1 MERWSWNHCLNTTV
15 RRTGFVRK
23 GEGRRRDLVRQEIA
37 RRKPEKKVP
46 RARPPDRVDYS
57 TYRLTAGEW
66 LLYGALGVGA
76 CGLASYVFYRSVVVF
91 LILMPVGAC
100 YPLYRRSNLKKE
112 RARRLELQFKEGI
125 QVLSSFLSAGY
136 SLENGLTLSIKEL
149 EILFGR
155 REMITEE
162 FRILSDGIRM
172 NRPAEELF
180 MDFGRRSGVED
191 VDNFAQV
198 LSAAKRSGGELVEII
213 RQTAGII
220 RDKVQVKEEIH
231 TMLASRI
238 FEQRIMNLI
247 PFLIVLYIDL
257 TSPGFFSVMYGTW
270 MGRSVMTMC
279 LAAYAGALVL
289 AGKILDSEADDKGEK
304 KTGREASCLDW
315 PEADPLSYGWPFH
328 RNGGSVVAAYRQ
340 CAFGR
345 RYPGQGKL
353 WAGGSDIQPDSG
365 GAWGEGGSCGNGPVR
380 KDVYKTGG
388 T

>member
-23 GEGRRRDLVRQEIA
+23 VEGHRRDLVRQEIA

-198 LSAAKRSGGELVEII
+198 LSAAKRSWWKSSGRQRELSGT
-213 RQTAGII
+213 RY
-220 RDKVQVKEEIH
+220 R
-231 TMLASRI
+231 SR
-238 FEQRIMNLI
+238 RRYTPCL
-247 PFLIVLYIDL
+247 P
-257 TSPGFFSVMYGTW
+257 PGFSN
-270 MGRSVMTMC
+270 
-279 LAAYAGALVL
+279 
-289 AGKILDSEADDKGEK
+289 
-304 KTGREASCLDW
+304 REL
-315 PEADPLSYGWPFH
+315 
-328 RNGGSVVAAYRQ
+328 
-340 CAFGR
+340 
-345 RYPGQGKL
+345 
-353 WAGGSDIQPDSG
+353 
-365 GAWGEGGSCGNGPVR
+365 
-380 KDVYKTGG
+380 
-388 T
+388 

>member
-1 MERWSWNHCLNTTV
+1 MSLAI
-15 RRTGFVRK
+15 F
-23 GEGRRRDLVRQEIA
+23 
-37 RRKPEKKVP
+37 
-46 RARPPDRVDYS
+46 
-57 TYRLTAGEW
+57 RL
-66 LLYGALGVGA
+66 LSLYLPWG
-76 CGLASYVFYRSVVVF
+76 
-91 LILMPVGAC
+91 
-100 YPLYRRSNLKKE
+100 
-112 RARRLELQFKEGI
+112 GI

-257 TSPGFFSVMYGTW
+257 TSTGFFSVMYGTW

-289 AGKILDSEADDKGEK
+289 AGKILDIE
-304 KTGREASCLDW
+304 
-315 PEADPLSYGWPFH
+315 
-328 RNGGSVVAAYRQ
+328 V
-340 CAFGR
+340 
-345 RYPGQGKL
+345 
-353 WAGGSDIQPDSG
+353 
-365 GAWGEGGSCGNGPVR
+365 
-380 KDVYKTGG
+380 
-388 T
+388 

>member
-1 MERWSWNHCLNTTV
+1 MERWNWSHCLNMTG

-23 GEGRRRDLVRQEIA
+23 GPGHRRDLVRQEIA
-37 RRKPEKKVP
+37 RSKPEKRAP

-57 TYRLTAGEW
+57 TYRLTAREW
-66 LLYGALGVGA
+66 LLYGACGIGA
-76 CGLASYVFYRSVVVF
+76 CGLASYVFYRSAVVF
-91 LILMPVGAC
+91 LILIPFGAC
-100 YPLYRRSNLKKE
+100 YPLYRREDLKKE

-136 SLENGLTLSIKEL
+136 SLENGLALSIKEL
-149 EILFGR
+149 EVLFGKK
-155 REMITEE
+155 EMITEE
-162 FRILSDGIRM
+162 FLILCDGIRM

-180 MDFGRRSGVED
+180 MDFGRRSGLED

-238 FEQRIMNLI
+238 FEQKIMNLI

-270 MGRSVMTMC
+270 MGRGVMTMC
-279 LAAYAGALVL
+279 LAAYAGALVM
-289 AGKILDSEADDKGEK
+289 AGKILDIE
-304 KTGREASCLDW
+304 
-315 PEADPLSYGWPFH
+315 
-328 RNGGSVVAAYRQ
+328 V
-340 CAFGR
+340 
-345 RYPGQGKL
+345 
-353 WAGGSDIQPDSG
+353 
-365 GAWGEGGSCGNGPVR
+365 
-380 KDVYKTGG
+380 
-388 T
+388 

>member
-1 MERWSWNHCLNTTV
+1 M
-15 RRTGFVRK
+15 
-23 GEGRRRDLVRQEIA
+23 
-37 RRKPEKKVP
+37 
-46 RARPPDRVDYS
+46 
-57 TYRLTAGEW
+57 
-66 LLYGALGVGA
+66 GA

-198 LSAAKRSGGELVEII
+198 LSAAKR
-213 RQTAGII
+213 

-289 AGKILDSEADDKGEK
+289 AGKILDIE
-304 KTGREASCLDW
+304 
-315 PEADPLSYGWPFH
+315 
-328 RNGGSVVAAYRQ
+328 V
-340 CAFGR
+340 
-345 RYPGQGKL
+345 
-353 WAGGSDIQPDSG
+353 
-365 GAWGEGGSCGNGPVR
+365 
-380 KDVYKTGG
+380 
-388 T
+388 

>member
-1 MERWSWNHCLNTTV
+1 M
-15 RRTGFVRK
+15 
-23 GEGRRRDLVRQEIA
+23 
-37 RRKPEKKVP
+37 
-46 RARPPDRVDYS
+46 DYS

-213 RQTAGII
+213 RQTAGI
-220 RDKVQVKEEIH
+220 
-231 TMLASRI
+231 

-289 AGKILDSEADDKGEK
+289 AGKILDIE
-304 KTGREASCLDW
+304 
-315 PEADPLSYGWPFH
+315 
-328 RNGGSVVAAYRQ
+328 V
-340 CAFGR
+340 
-345 RYPGQGKL
+345 
-353 WAGGSDIQPDSG
+353 
-365 GAWGEGGSCGNGPVR
+365 
-380 KDVYKTGG
+380 
-388 T
+388 

>member
-1 MERWSWNHCLNTTV
+1 M
-15 RRTGFVRK
+15 
-23 GEGRRRDLVRQEIA
+23 
-37 RRKPEKKVP
+37 
-46 RARPPDRVDYS
+46 
-57 TYRLTAGEW
+57 
-66 LLYGALGVGA
+66 
-76 CGLASYVFYRSVVVF
+76 
-91 LILMPVGAC
+91 
-100 YPLYRRSNLKKE
+100 KKE
-112 RARRLELQFKEGI
+112 RGRRLELQFKEGS

-289 AGKILDSEADDKGEK
+289 AGKILDIE
-304 KTGREASCLDW
+304 
-315 PEADPLSYGWPFH
+315 
-328 RNGGSVVAAYRQ
+328 V
-340 CAFGR
+340 
-345 RYPGQGKL
+345 
-353 WAGGSDIQPDSG
+353 
-365 GAWGEGGSCGNGPVR
+365 
-380 KDVYKTGG
+380 
-388 T
+388 

>member
-23 GEGRRRDLVRQEIA
+23 GEGHRRDLVRQEIA

-66 LLYGALGVGA
+66 LLYGALGVEA

-289 AGKILDSEADDKGEK
+289 AGKLLDIE
-304 KTGREASCLDW
+304 
-315 PEADPLSYGWPFH
+315 
-328 RNGGSVVAAYRQ
+328 V
-340 CAFGR
+340 
-345 RYPGQGKL
+345 
-353 WAGGSDIQPDSG
+353 
-365 GAWGEGGSCGNGPVR
+365 
-380 KDVYKTGG
+380 
-388 T
+388 

>member
-1 MERWSWNHCLNTTV
+1 M
-15 RRTGFVRK
+15 G
-23 GEGRRRDLVRQEIA
+23 G
-37 RRKPEKKVP
+37 
-46 RARPPDRVDYS
+46 
-57 TYRLTAGEW
+57 
-66 LLYGALGVGA
+66 
-76 CGLASYVFYRSVVVF
+76 CGLASYVFYRSVAVF
-91 LILMPVGAC
+91 LILIPAGVC
-100 YPLYRRSNLKKE
+100 YPLLRKEHLKKE
-112 RARRLELQFKEGI
+112 RARQLELQFKEGI

-149 EILFGR
+149 EVLFGR

-180 MDFGRRSGVED
+180 MDFGRRSGLED

-238 FEQRIMNLI
+238 FEQKIMNLI

-257 TSPGFFSVMYGTW
+257 TSPGFFSVMYRTW
-270 MGRSVMTMC
+270 MGRGVMTMC

-289 AGKILDSEADDKGEK
+289 AGKILDIE
-304 KTGREASCLDW
+304 
-315 PEADPLSYGWPFH
+315 
-328 RNGGSVVAAYRQ
+328 V
-340 CAFGR
+340 
-345 RYPGQGKL
+345 
-353 WAGGSDIQPDSG
+353 
-365 GAWGEGGSCGNGPVR
+365 
-380 KDVYKTGG
+380 
-388 T
+388 

>member
-1 MERWSWNHCLNTTV
+1 M
-15 RRTGFVRK
+15 
-23 GEGRRRDLVRQEIA
+23 
-37 RRKPEKKVP
+37 
-46 RARPPDRVDYS
+46 DYS

-238 FEQRIMNLI
+238 FE
-247 PFLIVLYIDL
+247 
-257 TSPGFFSVMYGTW
+257 
-270 MGRSVMTMC
+270 
-279 LAAYAGALVL
+279 
-289 AGKILDSEADDKGEK
+289 
-304 KTGREASCLDW
+304 
-315 PEADPLSYGWPFH
+315 
-328 RNGGSVVAAYRQ
+328 
-340 CAFGR
+340 
-345 RYPGQGKL
+345 
-353 WAGGSDIQPDSG
+353 
-365 GAWGEGGSCGNGPVR
+365 
-380 KDVYKTGG
+380 
-388 T
+388 